1 MEFIQDH
8 WRPCSSCKKPIG
20 YRIKFYE
27 CSVSTCTGKRTGYVF
42 CTVHCWERHL
52 PGARHRDAAAIEK
65 TSPSL
70 EQWKA
75 ELANDPLPAANKEPQ
90 RRVVT
95 TSTPQSASRPPMQR
109 AGSTSMDNEILVVVS
124 KMKTYVKEKAD
135 YNTSNDA
142 SEVLSHFIRRLCD
155 DAIDRARADGRKTI
169 MGKDFKL

>member
-1 MEFIQDH
+1 
-8 WRPCSSCKKPIG
+8 
-20 YRIKFYE
+20 
-27 CSVSTCTGKRTGYVF
+27 
-42 CTVHCWERHL
+42 
-52 PGARHRDAAAIEK
+52 
-65 TSPSL
+65 
-70 EQWKA
+70 
-75 ELANDPLPAANKEPQ
+75 
-90 RRVVT
+90 
-95 TSTPQSASRPPMQR
+95 MQR